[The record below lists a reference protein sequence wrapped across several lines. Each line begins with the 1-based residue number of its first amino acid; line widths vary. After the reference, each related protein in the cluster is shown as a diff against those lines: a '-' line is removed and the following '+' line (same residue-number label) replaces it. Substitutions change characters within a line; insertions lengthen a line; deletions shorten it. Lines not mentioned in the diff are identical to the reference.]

1 MTGKTKNNCKLK
13 DNRVGCFFVCPKT
26 CNILKSK
33 FKRSN
38 YDKTIANKRK
48 SNKN

>member
-1 MTGKTKNNCKLK
+1 MIGKTKNNCKLK
-13 DNRVGCFFVCPKT
+13 DNRAGCFLFA
-26 CNILKSK
+26 LKFAIFENQK
-33 FKRSN
+33 FKRRN

>member
-13 DNRVGCFFVCPKT
+13 DNQAGCFLFA
-26 CNILKSK
+26 LKLAIFENQK

-38 YDKTIANKRK
+38 YDKIIVNKRK
-48 SNKN
+48 FNKD